1 MPASNHHDS
10 QQIIARVF
18 LNSVSLAVPGAA
30 LLYGLFG
37 AWDRALRTFYLLLFL
52 IPLLVFFYRQLRRGK
67 AQQVLI
73 GLSLTMWLG
82 LSTQLVSAGT
92 LINPVTPLLI
102 CLAVI
107 GNFARHRLLIWLNP
121 CLCLATVLGVGVAEK
136 YGLLPVMVPPGSLAI
151 GLGVAVAIIYM
162 SLLSYVSAG
171 QLAQLNAQLFL
182 AMDAGKIHCFNLNP
196 QRQTVIADEETGRLL
211 GCSPGE
217 QPVHQLQAFSTADR
231 QKMLQGCCL
240 LAADQQVSP
249 LDCLLESGPFGGR
262 WFRLFTTTAS
272 NQSDSRICAMQDI
285 HEQKEADLA
294 KENFTAMV
302 SHELRT
308 PLTALLGSLSLLRG
322 LHAREM
328 TDSAQQL
335 LEMAYRGGER
345 LANLV
350 NEILDFFKL
359 QAGRMPI
366 NASMLPI
373 APDIEQAIDSVW
385 ALLQE
390 RQLTLH
396 REGISGGQ
404 TAYHDN
410 SRTQQVLINLLS
422 NAIKFSP
429 PGGQLWLRIDL
440 SAEHL
445 RVSLRDS
452 GPGIPEEFQP
462 RLFEPFSQANMGNT
476 RDDNSSG
483 LGLAFSRQLM
493 HLMGGELS
501 FSSPPGE
508 GATLHADF
516 LRQPPQTPA

>member
-1 MPASNHHDS
+1 VPASNHHDS

-18 LNSVSLAVPGAA
+18 LNSVTLAVPAAA
-30 LLYGLFG
+30 LVYGLFG
-37 AWDRALRTFYLLLFL
+37 AWDRALRTFYLLLIL
-52 IPLLVFFYRQLRRGK
+52 TPLLVFFYRQLRRGK

-82 LSTQLVSAGT
+82 LSVQLVSAGT
-92 LINPVTPLLI
+92 LINPITPVLI

-121 CLCLATVLGVGVAEK
+121 CLCLVTVLGVGMAEK
-136 YGLLPVMVPPGSLAI
+136 YGLLPVRIPPGSLAI
-151 GLGVAVAIIYM
+151 GLGVAVAITYM

-196 QRQTVIADEETGRLL
+196 QRQTVLADEETGHLL

-231 QKMLQGCCL
+231 QKMLQSCRL
-240 LAADQQVSP
+240 LAAGQEVAP
-249 LDCLLESGPFGGR
+249 LDCRLESGPFEGR
-262 WFRLFTTTAS
+262 WFRLFTTTAH
-272 NQSDSRICAMQDI
+272 NQPDSRICAMQDI

-308 PLTALLGSLSLLRG
+308 PLTSLLGALSLLRG
-322 LHAREM
+322 LHGKEM
-328 TDSAQQL
+328 PAAAQEL
-335 LEMAYRGGER
+335 LEMANRGGER
-345 LANLV
+345 LAKLV

-366 NASMLPI
+366 NARLSPLN
-373 APDIEQAIDSVW
+373 PDIESALDSVS

-390 RQLTLH
+390 KQLDIQ
-396 REGISGGQ
+396 REGFDKGLPV
-404 TAYHDN
+404 YHDS
-410 SRTQQVLINLLS
+410 SRTQQVIINLLS

-429 PGGQLWLRIDL
+429 PGSTLLL
-440 SAEHL
+440 SLATTQEHL
-445 RVSLRDS
+445 RLSVRDQ
-452 GPGIPEEFQP
+452 GPGIPEDFQP
-462 RLFEPFSQANMGNT
+462 QLFKPFSQANMGNT
-476 RDDNSSG
+476 RDDNSTG

-493 HLMGGELS
+493 QLMGGELS
-501 FSSPPGE
+501 FSSPPGQ
-508 GATLHADF
+508 GATFHLDF
-516 LRQPPQTPA
+516 LPEAPTP